1 MFMKTERG
9 FSLIELLVVVGIL
22 MIIAAIAIPGL
33 RRARNNANSGSAIQS
48 LRTIT
53 TAEYLYEK
61 KFRQYGTLAQLAPES
76 TIDSHLGSGLKSGYT
91 FALTLTPDNKRFSV
105 SASPL
110 DDPANLVHYFVDESG
125 VIRYNEGAPATAAS
139 PPIPR

>member
-1 MFMKTERG
+1 MKNERG

-22 MIIAAIAIPGL
+22 MIISAIAIPGL
-33 RRARNNANSGSAIQS
+33 KRARQNANAGSAIQS

-61 KFRQYGTLAQLAPES
+61 KFKRYGTLAQLAPEG
-76 TIDSHLGSGLKSGYT
+76 TIDSHIGTGLKSAYSFT
-91 FALTLTPDNKRFSV
+91 LTLTSSDRHFSV

-110 DDPANLVHYFVDESG
+110 DDPTRLTHYFVDDSG
-125 VIRYNEGAPATAAS
+125 VIRYNEGAPATVAS
-139 PPIPR
+139 PAIPR

>member
-1 MFMKTERG
+1 MKREQG

-22 MIIAAIAIPGL
+22 MIIMAFAIPGL
-33 RRARNNANSGSAIQS
+33 RRARNNANAGSAVQS
-48 LRTIT
+48 LRTLT

-61 KFRQYGTLAQLAPES
+61 KFKQYGTLAQLAPEG
-76 TIDSHLGSGLKSGYT
+76 TIDSHLANGLKSGYT
-91 FALTLTPDNKRFSV
+91 FTLTLPAGNKHFSI

-110 DDPANLVHYFVDESG
+110 DDPAQLTHYFVDDTG
-125 VIRYNEGAPATAAS
+125 VIRYNEGAPATVAS